1 MSNSGAQ
8 RSGDKGPQGEV
19 PDARRPDA
27 QRMEAPRPP
36 AALRLI
42 VVAHPLI
49 EDCLAHL
56 RDVTTGV
63 ADFRRY
69 ARLLTQLLCFEAT
82 RDLALRASDV
92 ATPLERAP
100 VSVLD
105 DQVVL
110 VPVLRSGLAMLETVG
125 ALFPEARV
133 GFVGLERDER
143 TAQARGYYQKLPAG
157 IAGSRVMILEPM
169 LATGGS
175 ACATLQIVRA
185 AGATDVRL
193 VCVVAAP
200 EGVQAVHRRFP
211 ETAVYSAVLDRGLD
225 ERKYILPGL
234 GDFGDRYFGTG

>member
-1 MSNSGAQ
+1 MSNTSAQ
-8 RSGDKGPQGEV
+8 RPQATG
-19 PDARRPDA
+19 
-27 QRMEAPRPP
+27 
-36 AALRLI
+36 RLI
-42 VVAHPLI
+42 VVEHPLI

-56 RDVTTGV
+56 RDVSTGV

-82 RDLALRASDV
+82 RDLALRAREV
-92 ATPLERAP
+92 ETPLERAA
-100 VSVLD
+100 VRVLD
-105 DQVVL
+105 DHVVL

-125 ALFPEARV
+125 TLFPEARV

-143 TAQARGYYQKLPAG
+143 TALARGYYQKLPAN

-175 ACATLQIVRA
+175 ACATLEIVRV

-200 EGVQAVHRRFP
+200 EGVQAVHQRFP
-211 ETAVYSAVLDRGLD
+211 EAAVYSAVLDRGLN

-234 GDFGDRYFGTG
+234 GDFGDRYFGTS

>member
-1 MSNSGAQ
+1 MPG
-8 RSGDKGPQGEV
+8 
-19 PDARRPDA
+19 
-27 QRMEAPRPP
+27 
-36 AALRLI
+36 L
-42 VVAHPLI
+42 VVVEHPLI

-56 RDVTTGV
+56 RDAGTGV

-82 RDLALRASDV
+82 RDLSLRQAAV
-92 ATPLERAP
+92 ETPLESAAARF
-100 VSVLD
+100 LD
-105 DQVVL
+105 DRVVL
-110 VPVLRSGLAMLETVG
+110 VPVLRSGLAMLETVE

-143 TAQARGYYQKLPAG
+143 TAQPRGYYQKLPAG

-175 ACATLQIVRA
+175 AGATLEIVRA

-200 EGVQAVHRRFP
+200 EGVQAVHEGFP
-211 ETAVYSAVLDRGLD
+211 ETAIYSAVLDRALNG
-225 ERKYILPGL
+225 RKFILPGL